1 MMKQGLLAIAG
12 LAAVGLAGCETGP
25 KAPTDRGVCYQV
37 TIKGEEPPKF
47 NKVDENVDIIENCVG
62 RLEALRVRFL
72 RMGGSR
78 SELVGAYQG
87 KFIFI
92 DRAGVKYGD
101 SLTSGRFFAFT
112 RGPDGTLV
120 IPGAIYAGPATGQTD
135 SASDAAQ
142 PEQK

>member
-1 MMKQGLLAIAG
+1 MLKQVILIAAAGSALGLSACSNG
-12 LAAVGLAGCETGP
+12 V

-37 TIKGEEPPKF
+37 TVKQDQPPKF
-47 NKVDENVDIIENCVG
+47 NKVDDNVDIIENCVG
-62 RLEALRVRFL
+62 RLEALRVKFL
-72 RMGGSR
+72 RMGSGR
-78 SELVGAYQG
+78 TELVGSYQG

-120 IPGAIYAGPATGQTD
+120 IPGAIYAPPAQGQTD
-135 SASDAAQ
+135 SPQ

>member
-1 MMKQGLLAIAG
+1 MLKHGILFAAAAAG
-12 LAAVGLAGCETGP
+12 LALAGCETGP

-37 TIKGEEPPKF
+37 TLKADEPPKF
-47 NKVDENVDIIENCVG
+47 NKVDDNVDIIENCVG

-78 SELVGAYQG
+78 SELVGSYQG

-120 IPGAIYAGPATGQTD
+120 IPGAIYAGPAAGQTD
-135 SASDAAQ
+135 SASDAA
-142 PEQK
+142 PAEQK